1 LFSFL
6 AFLNLHLKKW
16 APQPCNSSGIAGT
29 KGSQTDSTPT
39 LKLHLL
45 KLYQEPVSKRF
56 SLVNVKAGENFNRMN
71 TLGIFRIKI

>member
-16 APQPCNSSGIAGT
+16 SPQPRNSSRIAGI
-29 KGSQTDSTPT
+29 KESQADSTPT

-56 SLVNVKAGENFNRMN
+56 SLVKVKAGESFNRRN
-71 TLGIFRIKI
+71 TLGILRIKI